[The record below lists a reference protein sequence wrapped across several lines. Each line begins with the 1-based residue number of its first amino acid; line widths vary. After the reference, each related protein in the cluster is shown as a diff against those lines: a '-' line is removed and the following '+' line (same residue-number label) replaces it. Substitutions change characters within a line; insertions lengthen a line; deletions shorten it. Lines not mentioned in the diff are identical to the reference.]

1 METVLINGHNQFVFS
16 DEEKE
21 EIKKLFVDDGV
32 SVRKLMK
39 KFGCSQKPINR
50 VLTELGIDHSR
61 GNLTSFKY
69 NYINGIYDEREEL
82 NVKKMISEIPIS
94 EQKYSIDCYYFDDL
108 RDPEVIY
115 TIGFLY
121 ADGYN
126 NDSSVILSLEEGDVE
141 ILNTINNNLRNE
153 KKVQFEDKSNKH
165 DFGYTY
171 KNQYKLVMLNKR
183 ISKVLSILGVVR
195 NKSLILT
202 FPKWLHPSMY
212 PHFIRGVYDGDGSL
226 YRYFDKNNKPRNTT
240 VTITSTEEFCKAII
254 DICAKYVGIK
264 SNNYDASCH
273 NGITRV
279 FSITGYN
286 VCKKFLDWIYKDST
300 IHLDRKYNRYCDY
313 YNIEK
318 STIE

>member
-16 DEEKE
+16 DEEKD
-21 EIKKLFVDDGV
+21 EIRNLFVNEGL
-32 SVRKLMK
+32 SVRKLME
-39 KFGCSQKPINR
+39 KFGCSQKPMNR
-50 VLTELGIDHSR
+50 VLDELGLDYSR

-69 NYINGIYDEREEL
+69 NFLYDIYDEREEL
-82 NVKKMISEIPIS
+82 NIKKMISEIPS
-94 EQKYSIDCYYFDDL
+94 KKQKYSINDFYFDDL

-121 ADGYN
+121 ADGCNSDEY
-126 NDSSVILSLEEGDVE
+126 VRMSLEEGDVE
-141 ILNTINNNLRNE
+141 ILKRINSNMCNE
-153 KKVQFEDKSNKH
+153 KDVQFEDKSDKH

-171 KNQYKLVMLNKR
+171 KNQYKLEIRNKR

-212 PHFIRGVYDGDGSL
+212 SHFIRGVYDGDGSL
-226 YRYFDKNNKPRNTT
+226 YRYFNNNKPRNTT

-254 DICAKYVGIK
+254 DICAKYIGIK
-264 SNNYDASCH
+264 SNLYDASCH
-273 NGITRV
+273 NGITKV
-279 FSITGYN
+279 FSITGCN

-300 IHLDRKYNRYCDY
+300 IHLERKYNRYCDY
-313 YNIEK
+313 YDIEK